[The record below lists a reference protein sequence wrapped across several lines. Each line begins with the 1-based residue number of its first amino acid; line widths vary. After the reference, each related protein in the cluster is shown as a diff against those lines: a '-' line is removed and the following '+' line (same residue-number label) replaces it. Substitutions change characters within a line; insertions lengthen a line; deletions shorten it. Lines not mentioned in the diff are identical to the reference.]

1 MDWLIG
7 VLVFCLVVFSLASAV
22 REIRIYRRAANG
34 DVQYLVSRSRR
45 NRRLLVSALLL
56 IESGL
61 LYLGTFVFPLRAP
74 GAALLYWL
82 SALVLMMIVIAL
94 AFRDLREMR
103 RDIDRIFHEAARS
116 ALKNVDRANR
126 N

>member
-7 VLVFCLVVFSLASAV
+7 VLIFCLVVFSLASAV

-56 IESGL
+56 VESVL
-61 LYLGTFVFPLRAP
+61 LYLGTFVLSLRAP